1 MAPGNLGLG
10 TIMHLKRLLL
20 LGVSAIALAAMS
32 PAARAADLAD
42 PSVPVAASLPLLTV
56 FVEGG
61 VNWAS
66 GDRLYPN
73 TPLPD
78 FFSPF
83 AGAGG
88 EVAAGLDYRVND
100 VWHVSASFRYGLSK
114 RNIHNNNTTEVTFAR
129 PPGDG
134 TSGPNGS
141 IDTTDARAGT
151 VQVRESHAVADFA
164 VGRDIGI
171 GTGPAQVKLG
181 LRYADLSAKI
191 SGPGVAYLHS
201 DLTSLNST
209 DNAYLKSRFQGLGPR
224 VAVEGSMP
232 ISGQWGIDYGAGA
245 AYLFALKRDRTFST
259 EEDGT
264 ITQSDKKGVVNL
276 DASLA
281 LTYNFTPTTK
291 VAVGYRADAYFDA
304 LPGIDFTK
312 VGGGADTTR
321 VYHGAFLRLTTSF

>member
-1 MAPGNLGLG
+1 
-10 TIMHLKRLLL
+10 MHLKRLLL
-20 LGVSAIALAAMS
+20 LGVSSIALAALA

-42 PSVPVAASLPLLTV
+42 TSVPVAATLPALTV
-56 FVEGG
+56 FIEGG

-88 EVAAGLDYRVND
+88 EVAAGLDYRFND
-100 VWHVSASFRYGLSK
+100 TWHASASFRYGWSR
-114 RNIHNNNTTEVTFAR
+114 RNKHHDSSETVTFAR

-134 TSGPNGS
+134 TSGPNRS
-141 IDTTDARAGT
+141 FDTTGAPAGT
-151 VQVRESHAVADFA
+151 VHVRSSHLVADFA
-164 VGRDIGI
+164 VGRDMGI
-171 GTGPAQVKLG
+171 GSGDAQVKLG
-181 LRYADLSAKI
+181 LRYADLSEKI
-191 SGPGVAYLHS
+191 SGPGAAYIGS

-209 DNAYLKSRFQGLGPR
+209 SDAYLKSRFQGLGPR

-232 ISGQWGIDYGAGA
+232 ISGQWGVDYGAGA
-245 AYLFALKRDRTFST
+245 AYLFALKRDRTFAVESG
-259 EEDGT
+259 DM
-264 ITQSDKKGVVNL
+264 ITQSDKKGVFNL

-281 LTYNFTPTTK
+281 LTYNFTSTTK

-312 VGGGADTTR
+312 VGGGADSTR
-321 VYHGAFLRLTTSF
+321 VYHGAFLRLTTAF

>member
-1 MAPGNLGLG
+1 
-10 TIMHLKRLLL
+10 MHLKRLLL
-20 LGVSAIALAAMS
+20 LGVSSIALAALA

-42 PSVPVAASLPLLTV
+42 TSVPLAASLPQLTV

-61 VNWAS
+61 VNWAN

-88 EVAAGLDYRVND
+88 EVAAGLDYRFND
-100 VWHVSASFRYGLSK
+100 TWHVSASFRYGWNK
-114 RNIHNNNTTEVTFAR
+114 RNKHHDTGETVTFAR

-134 TSGPNGS
+134 TSGANSSVDQTP
-141 IDTTDARAGT
+141 AEAGT
-151 VQVRESHAVADFA
+151 VHVRSSHAVADFA

-171 GTGPAQVKLG
+171 GSGPAQIKLG
-181 LRYADLSAKI
+181 LRYADLTEKI
-191 SGPGVAYLHS
+191 SGPGVMY
-201 DLTSLNST
+201 DGTSLGSLDAT
-209 DNAYLKSRFQGLGPR
+209 SSSAQLKSRFQGLGPR
-224 VAVEGSMP
+224 IAVEGSMP
-232 ISGQWGIDYGAGA
+232 ISGQWGVDYGAGA
-245 AYLFALKRDRTFST
+245 AYLFALKRDRTFAT
-259 EEDGT
+259 FGPT
-264 ITQSDKKGVVNL
+264 ITQSDKKGVFNL

-281 LTYNFTPTTK
+281 LTYNFTPATK
-291 VAVGYRADAYFDA
+291 VALGYRADAYFDA

-321 VYHGAFLRLTTSF
+321 VYHGAFLRLTTAF

>member
-1 MAPGNLGLG
+1 
-10 TIMHLKRLLL
+10 MHLKRLLL
-20 LGVSAIALAAMS
+20 LGVSSIALAALA

-42 PSVPVAASLPLLTV
+42 TSVPVAASLPPLTV

-61 VNWAS
+61 VNWAN

-73 TPLPD
+73 TPLPN

-88 EVAAGLDYRVND
+88 EVAAGLDYRFND
-100 VWHVSASFRYGLSK
+100 TWHASASFRYGWSK
-114 RNIHNNNTTEVTFAR
+114 RNIHHDASQDVTFAR

-134 TSGPNGS
+134 TSGPNRS
-141 IDTTDARAGT
+141 FDTTSAQAGT
-151 VQVRESHAVADFA
+151 VHVRSSHLVADFA
-164 VGRDIGI
+164 VGRDLGI
-171 GTGPAQVKLG
+171 GSGEAQVKLG
-181 LRYADLSAKI
+181 LRYADLSEKI
-191 SGPGVAYLHS
+191 SGPGVAYINS

-209 DNAYLKSRFQGLGPR
+209 SDAYLKSRFQGLGPR

-232 ISGQWGIDYGAGA
+232 ISGQWGVDYGAGA
-245 AYLFALKRDRTFST
+245 AYLFALKRDRTFAV
-259 EEDGT
+259 EGGDM
-264 ITQSDKKGVVNL
+264 ITQSDKKGVFNL

-281 LTYNFTPTTK
+281 LTYNFTPATK
-291 VAVGYRADAYFDA
+291 LAVGYRADAYFDA

-321 VYHGAFLRLTTSF
+321 VYHGAFLRLTTAF

>member
-1 MAPGNLGLG
+1 
-10 TIMHLKRLLL
+10 MHLKRLLL
-20 LGVSAIALAAMS
+20 LGVSSIALAALA

-42 PSVPVAASLPLLTV
+42 TSVPLAASLPKVTV

-61 VNWAS
+61 VNWAN

-88 EVAAGLDYRVND
+88 EVAAGLDYRIDNT
-100 VWHVSASFRYGLSK
+100 WHVSASFRYGWNQ
-114 RNIHNNNTTEVTFAR
+114 RNRHHGTSEVVTFAR

-134 TSGPNGS
+134 TSGPNNS
-141 IDTTDARAGT
+141 FDTTDARAGT
-151 VQVRESHAVADFA
+151 VHVRSSHLVADFA
-164 VGRDIGI
+164 VGRDLGI
-171 GTGPAQVKLG
+171 GSGEAQVKLG
-181 LRYADLSAKI
+181 LRYADLSEKI
-191 SGPGVAYLHS
+191 SGPGVAYIGTSLGS
-201 DLTSLNST
+201 LTSV

-232 ISGQWGIDYGAGA
+232 ISGQWGVDYGAGA
-245 AYLFALKRDRTFST
+245 AYLFALKRDRTFALSGG
-259 EEDGT
+259 EM
-264 ITQSDKKGVVNL
+264 ITQSDKKGVFNL

-281 LTYNFTPTTK
+281 LTYNFTPATK
-291 VAVGYRADAYFDA
+291 VAVGYRADAYFGA

-321 VYHGAFLRLTTSF
+321 VYHGAFLRLTTAF

>member
-1 MAPGNLGLG
+1 MQ
-10 TIMHLKRLLL
+10 LKRLLL
-20 LGVSAIALAAMS
+20 LGVSSLALAALA

-42 PSVPVAASLPLLTV
+42 TSVPLAASLPQLTV

-61 VNWAS
+61 VNWAN

-88 EVAAGLDYRVND
+88 EVAAGLDYRFND
-100 VWHVSASFRYGLSK
+100 TWHASASFRYGWNK
-114 RNIHNNNTTEVTFAR
+114 RNKNHDLTEVVTFAR

-134 TSGPNGS
+134 TSGPNAS
-141 IDTTDARAGT
+141 FDTTDARAGT
-151 VQVRESHAVADFA
+151 VHVRSSHLVADFA

-181 LRYADLSAKI
+181 LRYADLSEKI
-191 SGPGVAYLHS
+191 SGPGVAYTGTSLGS
-201 DLTSLNST
+201 LTSV

-245 AYLFALKRDRTFST
+245 AYLFALKRDRTFAL
-259 EEDGT
+259 EGGDR
-264 ITQSDKKGVVNL
+264 ITQSDKKGVFNL
-276 DASLA
+276 DASVA
-281 LTYNFTPTTK
+281 ITYNFTEATK
-291 VAVGYRADAYFDA
+291 LALGYRADAYFNA

-312 VGGGADTTR
+312 PGGGADTTR
-321 VYHGAFLRLTTSF
+321 VYHGAFLRMTTSF